1 MDQCATDD
9 VRRPVIFNTDHF
21 ENVEHRENE
30 ESDDERFERDDRK
43 RARHVLQ

>member
-1 MDQCATDD
+1 MDQRATDD
-9 VRRPVIFNTDHF
+9 VRRPMIFNTDQF
-21 ENVEHRENE
+21 KNVKHRENE